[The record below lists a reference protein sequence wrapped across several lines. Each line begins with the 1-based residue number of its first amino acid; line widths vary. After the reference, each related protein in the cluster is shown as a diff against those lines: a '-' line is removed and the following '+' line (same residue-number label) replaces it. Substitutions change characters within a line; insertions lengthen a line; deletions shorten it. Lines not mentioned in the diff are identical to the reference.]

1 MHALMYGAGNIGRGF
16 IAQLFA
22 ASGYEVTFVDVAE
35 QVIEALNREGR
46 YPIRFISTEGNRDVW
61 VEGIRA
67 INGWDREKVA
77 EAIAGSSIMATAVGA
92 RNLPHIAPII
102 AAGIKKR
109 FASTDAPLDI
119 IICENLIEADKL
131 LERLIKENL
140 NENERRL
147 FDRRIGL
154 VEASIGRMVP
164 IQTETMREGNP
175 MRICAEEYGFLPVDK
190 KAFKGEIPQIKG
202 MEAFDNFNFFIERKL
217 FIHNMGHGI
226 CAYLGMYL
234 GDVYIC
240 EAVNSSEILLI
251 AENAMLESALSLSA
265 KYNVPFAD
273 LYNHIRDLIRRFS
286 NRVLGDTCA
295 RVGGDT
301 ARKLGP
307 QDRFIGAIRCCESEA
322 IVPAFISIGAAAA
335 IRRHLEENNYS
346 QTREAAAKIL
356 VELCALNEGSPAFEH
371 ILSIHSLL
379 LNPDAL
385 TRLIQSVLLSVN
397 HWGIIQNS
405 CSIYKTTIK

>member
-1 MHALMYGAGNIGRGF
+1 MYGAGNIGRGF

-35 QVIEALNREGR
+35 PVIEALNREGR
-46 YPIRFISTEGNRDVW
+46 YPIRLISTGGSRDAW

-67 INGWDREKVA
+67 INGEDREKAA
-77 EAIAGSSIMATAVGA
+77 EAIAGSCLMATAVGV

-109 FASTDAPLDI
+109 FACTDAPLDI

-140 NENERRL
+140 NEEEQRL
-147 FDRRIGL
+147 FDLRVGL

-164 IQTETMREGNP
+164 IQTEAMRDGNP
-175 MRICAEEYGFLPVDK
+175 LRICVEEYGFLPVDK
-190 KAFKGEIPQIKG
+190 KAFKGNIPQIKG

-217 FIHNMGHGI
+217 FVHNMGHGI

-234 GDVYIC
+234 GDTYIY
-240 EAVNSSEILLI
+240 EAANRPEILLI
-251 AENAMLESALSLSA
+251 AGNAMLESALALSS
-265 KYNVPFAD
+265 KYSVPFAG
-273 LYNHIRDLIRRFS
+273 LYSHIRDLICRFS
-286 NRVLGDTCA
+286 NRALGDTCA

-307 QDRFIGAIRCCESEA
+307 QDRFVGAIRCCEGEA
-322 IVPAFISIGAAAA
+322 IAPAFISIGTAAAL
-335 IRRHLEENNYS
+335 RRHLEESNS
-346 QTREAAAKIL
+346 PQTREAAAKTL
-356 VELCALNEGSPAFEH
+356 AELCALPEGSPSSEN
-371 ILSIHSLL
+371 ILSMYSLL

-385 TRLIQSVLLSVN
+385 SLLIQTALLSGNYRGV
-397 HWGIIQNS
+397 I
-405 CSIYKTTIK
+405 